1 MVEDQPCPSLTSSQA
16 SVHHEGGEDNAPN
29 MVGGAD
35 GAEEEGAAAP
45 RQPRPKKEARKIPRY
60 ESASI
65 DEEEF
70 QDCKYTGAFRSNR
83 PRLQLNLFLTINP
96 TCSIMDRLFEYD
108 HLNCSICS
116 LLLEMIVFK

>member
-1 MVEDQPCPSLTSSQA
+1 MGQMVENQPCSSLTSSEV
-16 SVHHEGGEDNAPN
+16 SVQHEGGEDNAPN

-70 QDCKYTGAFRSNR
+70 QDCKYTGTFCSNR
-83 PRLQLNLFLTINP
+83 PRLQLNSFLTIN
-96 TCSIMDRLFEYD
+96 
-108 HLNCSICS
+108 SICFILDIYS
-116 LLLEMIVFK
+116 

>member
-1 MVEDQPCPSLTSSQA
+1 MDGKRGNAVENEPCSSLTSSEV
-16 SVHHEGGEDNAPN
+16 SVQHEGGDDNGPN

-70 QDCKYTGAFRSNR
+70 QDCKYINPFYRNR
-83 PRLQLNLFLTINP
+83 PQLQFNLN
-96 TCSIMDRLFEYD
+96 
-108 HLNCSICS
+108 
-116 LLLEMIVFK
+116 

>member
-1 MVEDQPCPSLTSSQA
+1 
-16 SVHHEGGEDNAPN
+16 

-70 QDCKYTGAFRSNR
+70 QDYFT
-83 PRLQLNLFLTINP
+83 NP
-96 TCSIMDRLFEYD
+96 IKRKEFDRQR
-108 HLNCSICS
+108 
-116 LLLEMIVFK
+116 KKQ